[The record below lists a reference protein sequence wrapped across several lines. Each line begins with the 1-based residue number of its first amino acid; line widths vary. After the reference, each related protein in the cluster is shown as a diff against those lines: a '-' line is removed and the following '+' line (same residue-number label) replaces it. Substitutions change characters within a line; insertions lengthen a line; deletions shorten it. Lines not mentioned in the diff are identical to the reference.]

1 MVKMNF
7 DKKINAINKLVK
19 SNVLSENEARLC
31 ILALRAH
38 YQNSPSNEI
47 SYLKNKTLI
56 YDNQGIKIFYEYFNS
71 DERDYYDDY
80 CGVGIYFSVE
90 NSSCDE
96 FWGALIALDITI
108 DGIGFGDYHIFDPR
122 FKCEPVYKNNRK
134 LDNAFVSAKR
144 LVEQGIDHN
153 KIKKV
158 EFKLGICL
166 DVHGC
171 EYDDLNNGRLYTI
184 IV

>member
-1 MVKMNF
+1 MFNMNF

-31 ILALRAH
+31 IMALRAH
-38 YQNSPSNEI
+38 CQNSPSNEI

-56 YDNQGIKIFYEYFNS
+56 YDNQGIKIFYKYFNS
-71 DERDYYDDY
+71 DERDYYDNY
-80 CGVGIYFSVE
+80 YGVGIYFSIE
-90 NSSCDE
+90 NSSCDS
-96 FWGALIALDITI
+96 FWGALIVSDITI
-108 DGIGFGDYHIFDPR
+108 DGIGFGNYRLFDPR
-122 FKCEPVYKNNRK
+122 SNCEPVYKNNRK
-134 LDNAFVSAKR
+134 IDYAFVSAKN

-153 KIKKV
+153 KMKKV

-166 DVHGC
+166 DVYNC